1 MVKSTAELME
11 ELKYNE
17 QPVQD
22 FLTDNSDSMIEM
34 NLKKFWT
41 EMVRRSGMTKSDIIN
56 KSDFGYVYFYD
67 VINGRKIP
75 SRDKIVKLILAMH
88 LPLEDC
94 QEALKYSGRSNL
106 YPRVKR
112 DSILIYGLVHRLS
125 IFEVSELLLS
135 NGEADLR

>member
-1 MVKSTAELME
+1 MEKTTAELME
-11 ELKYNE
+11 ELKYKD
-17 QPVQD
+17 QPVQEYWE
-22 FLTDNSDSMIEM
+22 DNAPSMIEV
-34 NLKKFWT
+34 NLKNFWSDL
-41 EMVRRSGMTKSDIIN
+41 VRRSGMTKSDIIN

-88 LPLEDC
+88 LTLDDC
-94 QEALKYSGRSNL
+94 QAALKYCGRSIL

-112 DSILIYGLVHRLS
+112 DSVLIYGLVHRLS
-125 IFEVSELLLS
+125 IFEVSELLTA